1 MKMDRV
7 DMYHKLF
14 FMFSP
19 IILFFSFII
28 SIVVGAVGID
38 VREVLKIVFARVFD
52 VNSMND
58 PLHDYIVW
66 ELRLPRALG
75 AAIAGAS
82 LASSGAILQIS
93 LRNPIASPYTIGLS
107 SAAALGASIAIIL
120 GAGFISRYPYV
131 PVITNP
137 WVVIL
142 NAFILCII
150 TIAVISIVAGFR
162 GSDPVTVILMGVAL
176 SYLFSAAVSI
186 LQYLSQAEALK
197 AVVIWL
203 LGDLSRI
210 GWGYLRY
217 ISLSIALIPIAML
230 FSWRLNALT
239 LGEEVAQSLGVNV
252 KRIRMISAAISGL
265 MVALI
270 IPFTGTIG
278 FVCLVSPHI
287 ARLLVGGNAVSLI
300 PASAITGA
308 TLLVLADTL
317 ARTMLAPLEL
327 PVGAVTSCIG
337 GPFFIYLLIRSR
349 RVHWL

>member
-1 MKMDRV
+1 
-7 DMYHKLF
+7 
-14 FMFSP
+14 
-19 IILFFSFII
+19 
-28 SIVVGAVGID
+28 
-38 VREVLKIVFARVFD
+38 
-52 VNSMND
+52 
-58 PLHDYIVW
+58 
-66 ELRLPRALG
+66 
-75 AAIAGAS
+75 
-82 LASSGAILQIS
+82 
-93 LRNPIASPYTIGLS
+93 
-107 SAAALGASIAIIL
+107 
-120 GAGFISRYPYV
+120 
-131 PVITNP
+131 
-137 WVVIL
+137 
-142 NAFILCII
+142 
-150 TIAVISIVAGFR
+150 
-162 GSDPVTVILMGVAL
+162 
-176 SYLFSAAVSI
+176 
-186 LQYLSQAEALK
+186 
-197 AVVIWL
+197 
-203 LGDLSRI
+203 
-210 GWGYLRY
+210 
-217 ISLSIALIPIAML
+217 ML